1 MWVHN
6 VTLVNLDC
14 WINWSIKACD
24 LVSVAFDLEYNH
36 LVRYTVAAVGFDG
49 ERKANEWYDSKA
61 V

>member
-1 MWVHN
+1 M
-6 VTLVNLDC
+6 VNLDC